1 MRGDGSED
9 QFGFLNFTDFP
20 VMIPDCAVLS
30 PLFIKALSL
39 FYLIEL
45 NIQKTARLYSGGYAA
60 LHVGRVG

>member
-39 FYLIEL
+39 FYLIEHSEDLFL
-45 NIQKTARLYSGGYAA
+45 NAA
-60 LHVGRVG
+60 ISLQV